1 MDDLTLSI
9 VAAVFDI
16 HILLIIVEGV
26 LLGIIVGVLP
36 GLSATLGVALVMPL
50 TFAMDALAG
59 LMLLLGVYVGA
70 VYGGSVS
77 AILIGIPGTP
87 AAVATVLDG
96 YPMAKRG
103 EAGVAIGIATIS
115 SFLGGFAS
123 VIILALVS
131 KPIATLGLAFG
142 EREYFALGVFALS
155 AVAHLSSTSFTR
167 GMLSAGVGLFLATI
181 GIDEIHGIP
190 RCTFGN
196 TNFLGGIPYMP
207 VMIGVFA
214 IPEILINIELISHI
228 RPQLP
233 RIERIFPNL
242 SYLKGLAAPILR
254 SIGIGSLV
262 GAVPGTGADIAA
274 IVSYSQAKSMSKHP
288 ERYGTGYPEGI
299 SCAEAAN
306 NAATGGAMIPLLTLG
321 IPGGAVTAILLGAFM
336 VHGLYPG
343 PLLMAQNID
352 LVYKVI
358 LGMAVA
364 NVFMLIFGLSAA
376 KIFSRVSR
384 IPPSLLSTVIMLL
397 CVTGSYALRN
407 SFFDVFVMAIS
418 GLAGYAMIKNGIP
431 RAPLIIGMILS
442 GMIET
447 NLARSVM
454 LCRGNFLIMFTPIS
468 SILFFLTILPF
479 ATPLLKRFYTS
490 RQQGKSKRGESA
502 P

>member
-1 MDDLTLSI
+1 
-9 VAAVFDI
+9 
-16 HILLIIVEGV
+16 
-26 LLGIIVGVLP
+26 
-36 GLSATLGVALVMPL
+36 
-50 TFAMDALAG
+50 
-59 LMLLLGVYVGA
+59 
-70 VYGGSVS
+70 
-77 AILIGIPGTP
+77 
-87 AAVATVLDG
+87 
-96 YPMAKRG
+96 
-103 EAGVAIGIATIS
+103 
-115 SFLGGFAS
+115 
-123 VIILALVS
+123 
-131 KPIATLGLAFG
+131 
-142 EREYFALGVFALS
+142 
-155 AVAHLSSTSFTR
+155 
-167 GMLSAGVGLFLATI
+167 
-181 GIDEIHGIP
+181 
-190 RCTFGN
+190 
-196 TNFLGGIPYMP
+196 MP

-214 IPEILINIELISHI
+214 IPETLINIEMISHI
-228 RPQLP
+228 RPQIP
-233 RIERIFPNL
+233 RIVRIFPNL
-242 SYLKGLAAPILR
+242 SSLKGLAAPILR
-254 SIGIGSLV
+254 SIGIGSIV

-274 IVSYSQAKSMSKHP
+274 IVSYSQGKSMSKHP
-288 ERYGTGYPEGI
+288 ERYGTGYLEGI
-299 SCAEAAN
+299 TCAETAN

-321 IPGGAVTAILLGAFM
+321 IPGGAVTAILMGAFM

-343 PLLMAQNID
+343 PLLITQNID

-384 IPPSLLSTVIMLL
+384 IPSSLLSAVIMFL

-468 SILFFLTILPF
+468 SILFFLTVLPF
-479 ATPLLKRFYTS
+479 ATPLLKRFQKS
-490 RQQGKSKRGESA
+490 RQQGKPKRGASV